1 MNMKYTCDK
10 EIGYS
15 KPGDAGIDLPSSEDV
30 ILKAGEQAL
39 VGTGVRVAIDEGYVG
54 LVWDRSGLAAK
65 HGITTMAG
73 VIDSGYRG
81 EIKVVLRNHSLE
93 DFEITR
99 GMRVCQLLI
108 QPIVQA
114 KLEKVDDL
122 DETHRGDTGFGSSG
136 HN

>member
-1 MNMKYTCDK
+1 MNVKYVASS

-15 KPGDAGIDLPSSEDV
+15 KPGDAGIDLPSSEDLV
-30 ILKAGEQAL
+30 LKGGEQAL
-39 VGTGVRVAIDEGYVG
+39 VGTSVRVAIDEGYVG

-81 EIKVVLRNHSLE
+81 EIKVVLRNMSSE
-93 DFEITR
+93 DFEITK
-99 GMRVCQLLI
+99 GMRICQLLI
-108 QPIVQA
+108 QPVVQA
-114 KLEKVDDL
+114 KLTKVESL
-122 DETHRGDTGFGSSG
+122 DETHRGDTGFGSTG